1 MGRTGH
7 VELYSTGREESST
20 VVNESAVIQTHQMA
34 GRQARGERA
43 HNKNIDYMET
53 QIRQIIR
60 QTCVAVVK
68 RVVRVSRSEFRGRMW
83 PKSGEVQDIAVVVAV
98 AVAVRIGV
106 AIAVAIILSAHR
118 SERLTTQVS
127 I

>member
-1 MGRTGH
+1 MRAVRTATGRRYHWGQLGRRFSNVGRTGH

-68 RVVRVSRSEFRGRMW
+68 RVVRVSRSEVGVGCGQKAARC
-83 PKSGEVQDIAVVVAV
+83 
-98 AVAVRIGV
+98 RI
-106 AIAVAIILSAHR
+106 SQ
-118 SERLTTQVS
+118 S
-127 I
+127 